1 MLKKI
6 LLLLLLLNQTGFG
19 QQVDD
24 VTVNNL
30 TNDLRSA
37 DLGRRMLEIGQKL
50 IGLPYLTGSLEAP
63 KESLTCRLD
72 GFDCYTFVETVLA
85 LARISTTED
94 ASKDAFLAEM
104 QRLRYRNG
112 LINGYASRIHY
123 FFEWAKRAEENGI
136 LQDLTPILGTRHP
149 KTINFMSTHRQY
161 YPAFKTD
168 NTILAAIKVMETEV
182 DKYPFYEI
190 KKTDFH
196 KIKSAIKNGD
206 ILAFTSTI
214 NGLDVNHEGLALWI
228 NGELFFMHAS
238 SELKEVAI
246 SNEPLSVYLDRIKKH
261 GGLMVLR
268 VNS

>member
-6 LLLLLLLNQTGFG
+6 ALLFLLLNQTGFG
-19 QQVDD
+19 QQIDD
-24 VTVNNL
+24 ETVKNL

-37 DLGRRMLEIGQKL
+37 DVGGRMLEIGQKL

-63 KESLTCRLD
+63 VEKLTCRLD

-85 LARISTTED
+85 LARVSNTED
-94 ASKDAFLAEM
+94 VSKDAFLSEM
-104 QRLRYRNG
+104 QYLRYRNG
-112 LINGYASRIHY
+112 LIDGYASRIHY
-123 FFEWAKRAEENGI
+123 FFEWAKRAEENG
-136 LQDLTPILGTRHP
+136 LLKDLTPTLGTRHP
-149 KTINFMSTHRQY
+149 KSINFMSTHRQY

-168 NTILAAIKVMETEV
+168 NAVLADIKAMEAQV

-190 KKTDFH
+190 KKADFQ
-196 KIKSAIKNGD
+196 KMKPAIKNGD
-206 ILAFTSTI
+206 IIAFTSTI

-238 SELKEVAI
+238 SELKKVAI

-261 GGLMVLR
+261 AGLMVLR